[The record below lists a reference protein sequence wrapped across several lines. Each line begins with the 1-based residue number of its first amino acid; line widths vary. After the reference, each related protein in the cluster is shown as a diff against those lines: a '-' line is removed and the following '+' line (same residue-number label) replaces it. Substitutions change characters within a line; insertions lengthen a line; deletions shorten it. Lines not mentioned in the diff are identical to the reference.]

1 MPTRGVEATGPAG
14 TFAGAL
20 QPAPATRDAP
30 RTTDFPL
37 TVSVQTA
44 ALSPRAFTA
53 ICGALFDDAADDT
66 VTAGCQVGAGAA
78 ADAGA
83 AASSAPAIA
92 KRAQRERFME
102 PPSPGAGP
110 AVIRP
115 PPQLGVRLAP
125 RSARS

>member
-1 MPTRGVEATGPAG
+1 MPTRGVEGTGPAG

-66 VTAGCQVGAGAA
+66 VTAGCQVSSGGCGCGGQQCTGDREEGAAGAVH
-78 ADAGA
+78 GTT
-83 AASSAPAIA
+83 IA
-92 KRAQRERFME
+92 
-102 PPSPGAGP
+102 
-110 AVIRP
+110 
-115 PPQLGVRLAP
+115 
-125 RSARS
+125 